1 MAKLYNTNSIINN
14 NYSRIIILVKTK
26 NNYLNSSEIRQ
37 DRHDVRVQDLKEKI
51 SSLRAYSRYLLF
63 VSLREFADLWNKEEK

>member
-51 SSLRAYSRYLLF
+51 SSLRA
-63 VSLREFADLWNKEEK
+63 